1 MVMFKFCKEMLKEWE
16 NEKVFPQKYENASN
30 ENEKSWNIQY
40 KNCSYRTIE
49 EISNNIHAISAQQ
62 KPMKYEDTLI
72 VCCSL
77 LSMPLHVI
85 VSSEFLCLLI
95 PCKHYI
101 AVNKPLSLS
110 FSHIVD
116 NVNMNLYETSPML

>member
-1 MVMFKFCKEMLKEWE
+1 M
-16 NEKVFPQKYENASN
+16 
-30 ENEKSWNIQY
+30 
-40 KNCSYRTIE
+40 IE

-110 FSHIVD
+110 LSLSLSQIIENFTDSF
-116 NVNMNLYETSPML
+116 